1 MMQPTSRPPLRLVVW
16 AMLMPLIWLQAVV
29 GQRDPFRLITDPDRT
44 LNWRAVEADFLTW
57 VDRVEHDYVESVRAG
72 EAVLGCADHSILAG
86 GNTLVVGGGGYQK
99 VQDAIDAAPQ
109 GTRTVIQI
117 NPGTYREKIL
127 VPKSKILTFQGIE
140 NPILSWGDT
149 ANSAGSTQSSASTT
163 IMADDFIA
171 NGIIFQNTAPAPP
184 GGAIGRQ
191 AVAMRIAGDKGAFY
205 DCKFYGAQ
213 DTLYDQEG
221 RHYFKNCYIE
231 GSIDF
236 IFGDGK
242 SIYQNCH
249 LNSIAHPGSGSLTA
263 QKRSGDEDTG
273 FSFVGCS
280 ITGTGPI
287 YLGRAWGPSSRVVF
301 IQCYISDIIL
311 PEGWYDWGDSSRQK
325 TVLYG
330 QYQCSG
336 PGASESGRVGWSHEL
351 TAGQA
356 IAFSSVSFIDGNQ
369 WLHT

>member
-1 MMQPTSRPPLRLVVW
+1 
-16 AMLMPLIWLQAVV
+16 
-29 GQRDPFRLITDPDRT
+29 
-44 LNWRAVEADFLTW
+44 
-57 VDRVEHDYVESVRAG
+57 
-72 EAVLGCADHSILAG
+72 
-86 GNTLVVGGGGYQK
+86 
-99 VQDAIDAAPQ
+99 
-109 GTRTVIQI
+109 
-117 NPGTYREKIL
+117 
-127 VPKSKILTFQGIE
+127 
-140 NPILSWGDT
+140 
-149 ANSAGSTQSSASTT
+149 
-163 IMADDFIA
+163 
-171 NGIIFQNTAPAPP
+171 
-184 GGAIGRQ
+184 
-191 AVAMRIAGDKGAFY
+191 MRIAGDKGAFY

-242 SIYQNCH
+242 SIYQVRTLSNSHDSKVKTSTSGIFIATHPLELCSRCLQNCH

-325 TVLYG
+325 LDPTHPAIPLTFSLMFLLRVVLDF
-330 QYQCSG
+330 SD
-336 PGASESGRVGWSHEL
+336 AS
-351 TAGQA
+351 T
-356 IAFSSVSFIDGNQ
+356 
-369 WLHT
+369 

>member
-325 TVLYG
+325 LDPTHPAIPLTFSLMLILRVVLDF
-330 QYQCSG
+330 SD
-336 PGASESGRVGWSHEL
+336 AS
-351 TAGQA
+351 T
-356 IAFSSVSFIDGNQ
+356 
-369 WLHT
+369 